1 MVRLFFGRTTLV
13 ESGIALK
20 KRLEVIA
27 LSVLEPVSLR
37 GSVVLL
43 EPMSLAHVEPLS
55 RVGLDSELWRW
66 IPSAVTTA
74 QEMRSYVEKAL
85 DEQQRGASLPFVII
99 VAATGQIIGSTRY
112 GNIDLANRRL
122 EIGWTWVTASYQRTA
137 VNTEAKLL
145 LLTHAF
151 ERLKMNRV
159 ELKTD
164 ALNQKSRTAIARL
177 GATQEGI
184 FRKHI
189 VTASGRVRDTVY
201 YSIIDTEWP
210 GVKGR
215 LQDWLRR

>member
-1 MVRLFFGRTTLV
+1 LTVTTV
-13 ESGIALK
+13 EPVTLRGS
-20 KRLEVIA
+20 RV
-27 LSVLEPVSLR
+27 VLEPMRTDHAEALA
-37 GSVVLL
+37 GIGL
-43 EPMSLAHVEPLS
+43 EP
-55 RVGLDSELWRW
+55 ELWRW
-66 IPSAVTTA
+66 IPSSVTTVDDMRAYVA
-74 QEMRSYVEKAL
+74 QAL
-85 DEQQRGASLPFVII
+85 EEQRQGVSLPFVII
-99 VAATGQIIGSTRY
+99 AQGQVAGSTRY

-122 EIGWTWVTASYQRTA
+122 EIGWTWVAPAYQRTA

-151 ERLKMNRV
+151 ERLGVNRV

-177 GATQEGI
+177 GAVEEGT

-210 GVKGR
+210 TVKRR
-215 LQDWLRR
+215 LETWLNR

>member
-1 MVRLFFGRTTLV
+1 MVDPVTLRGSFV
-13 ESGIALK
+13 
-20 KRLEVIA
+20 
-27 LSVLEPVSLR
+27 VLEPMR
-37 GSVVLL
+37 
-43 EPMSLAHVEPLS
+43 PDHVEALAGI
-55 RVGLDSELWRW
+55 GLDPELWRW
-66 IPSAVTTA
+66 IPTGVASLEDMQA
-74 QEMRSYVEKAL
+74 YVAKAL
-85 DEQQRGASLPFVII
+85 EEQRRGVSLPFVILEQGR
-99 VAATGQIIGSTRY
+99 VAGSTRY

-122 EIGWTWVTASYQRTA
+122 EIGWTWVAPAYQRTA

-151 ERLKMNRV
+151 ERLGVNRV

-177 GATQEGI
+177 GAVEEGT

-210 GVKGR
+210 TVKRR
-215 LQDWLRR
+215 LETWLHR

>member
-1 MVRLFFGRTTLV
+1 MTLQGSRV
-13 ESGIALK
+13 
-20 KRLEVIA
+20 
-27 LSVLEPVSLR
+27 VLEPMR
-37 GSVVLL
+37 ADHA
-43 EPMSLAHVEPLS
+43 EALAGI
-55 RVGLDSELWRW
+55 GLDPELWRW
-66 IPSAVTTA
+66 IPTAVTTVDD
-74 QEMRSYVEKAL
+74 MRAYVAKAL
-85 DEQQRGASLPFVII
+85 EEQRRGVSLPFVI
-99 VAATGQIIGSTRY
+99 VVQEQIAGSTRY

-122 EIGWTWVTASYQRTA
+122 EIGWTWVAPAYQRTA

-151 ERLKMNRV
+151 ERLGVNRV

-177 GATQEGI
+177 GAVEEGT

-210 GVKGR
+210 TVKRR
-215 LQDWLRR
+215 LETWLHR